1 MFTRQRARIEVNS
14 LEKTQLVVPQKTA
27 VPNNRRRK
35 KLLIHAM
42 GAGNVAAKNIF
53 DSWIGKI
60 CLF

>member
-14 LEKTQLVVPQKTA
+14 LEKTQLVVPQQTA

-42 GAGNVAAKNIF
+42 GAGNVAVEEYCRLM
-53 DSWIGKI
+53 DW
-60 CLF
+60 